1 MSSFAKPEK
10 NIIET
15 FCGYLARQ
23 IFPGLIRSLDHY
35 TLVEVDAD
43 E

>member
-15 FCGYLARQ
+15 SCGYLARQ
-23 IFPGLIRSLDHY
+23 IFSGLIRSLDHY
-35 TLVEVDAD
+35 TLMEVDD